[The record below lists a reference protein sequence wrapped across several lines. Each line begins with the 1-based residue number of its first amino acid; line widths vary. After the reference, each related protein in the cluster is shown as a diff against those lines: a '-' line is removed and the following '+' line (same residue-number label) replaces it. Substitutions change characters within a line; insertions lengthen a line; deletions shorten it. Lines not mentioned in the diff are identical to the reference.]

1 MTRTVPDL
9 TLGLAQLR
17 ASCPRGLGA
26 ECACAAR
33 IEASGDVEHLAF
45 MLDGGT
51 ISFTFGLPLLTLAD
65 LMMGMLIVSN
75 MNQGDG
81 LRELPQL
88 EDADLLAE
96 ERALVGEDLLED
108 EFPDGM
114 LDGLTDAQ
122 VRDIIIDAF
131 PPEPKADVMDDLR
144 SLAELPFDLVAI
156 NDDGQER
163 DLYGQLPEHVLQ
175 PA

>member
-1 MTRTVPDL
+1 MTRIVPDL
-9 TLGLAQLR
+9 TAGLVQLR

-33 IEASGDVEHLAF
+33 IEASGDVEHLAY
-45 MLDGGT
+45 LLGG
-51 ISFTFGLPLLTLAD
+51 SPVSLTFGLPLISLAD

-75 MNQGDG
+75 LNQGNG
-81 LRELPQL
+81 IKSLPQI
-88 EDADLLAE
+88 EDADLIADDRSLF
-96 ERALVGEDLLED
+96 GEDLLED